1 MATEQGR
8 SSAGRRRWAVAAIG
22 AVVLVGSLAGQLAF
36 AVALWLCG
44 LGETEP
50 APGSWCALSNGTQNA
65 LIIVPMGLSTVS
77 YAVTVWKARYAPVL
91 IGGPLLTV
99 FWIAVMYLT
108 VLS

>member
-8 SSAGRRRWAVAAIG
+8 SSAGGRRWAVAAIG
-22 AVVLVGSLAGQLAF
+22 AVVLVASLARQLAF
-36 AVALWLCG
+36 AVLLWLCG

-77 YAVTVWKARYAPVL
+77 YAVTVWKAGYAPVL